1 MTNTKEN
8 KQKLTTPAESSYRVK
23 KMVILALICAMAYAV
38 VLVFRLP
45 IIPAAPYL
53 DLEFK
58 SAIILI
64 GSYIFG
70 PLSGLIMSVVICLL
84 EMVTVSDT
92 GVIGCI
98 MNVLANVCLVCPAAF
113 IYKKRKSTAGAVI
126 GIIVGAILMT
136 AAMVLWNYILT
147 PIYQGIPREAIAQML
162 LPVFVPFNLLKAGL
176 NGGLALFIYR
186 FALEALQKS
195 NLIPKQQLNDKSK
208 KGAVIGTIVI
218 SILIIA
224 TCVLTILAIN
234 GVF

>member
-8 KQKLTTPAESSYRVK
+8 ETKLKTPAQNSYRVK
-23 KMVILALICAMAYAV
+23 KTVILALICAMAYTV
-38 VLVFRLP
+38 VLVCRLP

-58 SAIILI
+58 SGIILV
-64 GSYIFG
+64 GAYIFG
-70 PLSGLIMSVVICLL
+70 PLSGLVMSVVICLL

-98 MNVLANVCLVCPAAF
+98 MNVLASICLVCPAAF
-113 IYKKRKSTAGAVI
+113 IYKKRKTTAGAVI

-136 AAMVLWNYILT
+136 VAMVLWNYILT
-147 PIYQGIPREAIAQML
+147 PIYQGIPREAIVQML

-195 NLIPKQQLNDKSK
+195 NLIPKQQLNEKSK
-208 KGAVIGTIVI
+208 KGAVAGTIAVSVI
-218 SILIIA
+218 IIA

-234 GVF
+234 GAF

>member
-8 KQKLTTPAESSYRVK
+8 ETKLKTPAQNSYRVK
-23 KMVILALICAMAYAV
+23 KTVILALICAMAYAV
-38 VLVFRLP
+38 VLVCRLP

-58 SAIILI
+58 SGIILV
-64 GSYIFG
+64 GAYIFG
-70 PLSGLIMSVVICLL
+70 PLSGLVMSVVICLL

-98 MNVLANVCLVCPAAF
+98 MNVLASICLVCPAAF
-113 IYKKRKSTAGAVI
+113 IYKKRKTTAGAVT

-136 AAMVLWNYILT
+136 VAMVLWNYILT
-147 PIYQGIPREAIAQML
+147 PIYQGIPREAIVQML

-195 NLIPKQQLNDKSK
+195 NLIPKQQLNEKSK
-208 KGAVIGTIVI
+208 KGAVAGTVAVSVI
-218 SILIIA
+218 IIA

-234 GVF
+234 GAF